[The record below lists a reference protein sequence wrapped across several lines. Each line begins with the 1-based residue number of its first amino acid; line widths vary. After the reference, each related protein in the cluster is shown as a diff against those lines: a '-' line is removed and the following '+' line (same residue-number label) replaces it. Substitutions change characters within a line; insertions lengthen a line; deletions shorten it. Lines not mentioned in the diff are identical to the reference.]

1 MQIFSETEKK
11 IVLGILVVVAI
22 FSVFNFSIALRRGRD
37 NERQNDL
44 GDIAKALDVYK
55 SKNSAYPSSLSELTL
70 APKDPGTGNGY
81 SYLYISNGKHYQ
93 IFASLEGG
101 TDEDQY
107 NPIVVARNLKCG
119 DKICN
124 FGRASGNTPL
134 DITIEEYENKLKENA
149 K

>member
-1 MQIFSETEKK
+1 MQIFSKTEKK
-11 IVLGILVVVAI
+11 IVIGVLLVVAA
-22 FSVFNFSIALRRGRD
+22 FSIFNFNLALRRGRD

-44 GDIAKALDVYK
+44 GDIAKALDSYK
-55 SKNSAYPSSLSELTL
+55 SKNSAFPASLSELTS
-70 APKDPGTGNGY
+70 APKDPGTKKGY

-93 IFASLEGG
+93 IFASLEGAG
-101 TDEDQY
+101 DEDQY

-119 DKICN
+119 DYVCN

-134 DITIEEYENKLKENA
+134 DITLEEYENKLKENA